1 MIRKDITKQAQE
13 IADGATRLPSDINGN
28 PRYYVW
34 YYAFDGER
42 PPFADKYRGKKYGAG
57 WVFQSYYLADTVQ
70 QSLNKLNK
78 ERSNK

>member
-1 MIRKDITKQAQE
+1 MNKDISKQAQE
-13 IADGATRLPSDINGN
+13 IADNATRLPNDIYGN

-42 PPFADKYRGKKYGAG
+42 PPFATKYRGKKYGSG

-70 QSLNKLNK
+70 KSLNQLKKKVTL
-78 ERSNK
+78 